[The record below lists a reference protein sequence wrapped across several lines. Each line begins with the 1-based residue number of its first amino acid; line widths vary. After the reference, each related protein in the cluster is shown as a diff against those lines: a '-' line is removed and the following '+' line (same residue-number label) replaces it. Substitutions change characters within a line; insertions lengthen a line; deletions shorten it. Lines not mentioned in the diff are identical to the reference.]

1 MSTSDSKSSSHK
13 NTEILESLERKEWE
27 LVAGPGKA
35 GKPIQPAANGKEI
48 TLDALLPP
56 AMAEKAETIGIAK
69 ANMDGMTIFLLAV
82 LAGAFIGLGGDF
94 CTIIVT
100 GTKPLLGLGV
110 TKFLGGLAFC
120 LGLTLVVI
128 GGAELFT
135 GNTLIM
141 MATVSGK
148 VSWAKLLRN
157 WAIVY
162 AGNFVGSVATAYFIY
177 LSEQYKMGDN
187 SVGITALGI
196 AQEKCAG
203 TFIPMF
209 FKGIYCNVLVCLAVW
224 LCFSARTSTDK
235 ILCIFFPVTAFVAM
249 GFEHC
254 IANMFFVP
262 IGLFLKNQPLVV
274 EALGRDLSGLTWGHF
289 VVKNLVPVTL
299 GNIVGGSGFV
309 GIFYWL
315 IYSRKK
321 VN

>member
-1 MSTSDSKSSSHK
+1 MSSMDSGSFSRP
-13 NTEILESLERKEWE
+13 NNQVLESLDSKEWE
-27 LVAGPGKA
+27 LITGPAKA
-35 GKPIQPAANGKEI
+35 GNPPPPAASGRDF

-56 AMAEKAETIGIAK
+56 AMAEKAETVGIAK
-69 ANMDGMTIFLLAV
+69 ANMDAVTIFLLAV

-100 GTKPLLGLGV
+100 GTKPVLGLGV

-148 VSWAKLLRN
+148 VSVTKLLRN
-157 WAIVY
+157 WGIVY
-162 AGNFVGSVATAYFIY
+162 AGNFAGAVATAYFIY
-177 LSEQYKMGDN
+177 LSEQYKMGDH
-187 SVGITALGI
+187 SIGITALGI
-196 AQEKCAG
+196 AYEKCTG

-235 ILCIFFPVTAFVAM
+235 ILCIFFPITAFVAM

-262 IGLFLKNQPLVV
+262 MGLFLKNQPLLA
-274 EALGRDLSGLTWGHF
+274 ETLGKDLASLTWGSF
-289 VVKNLVPVTL
+289 LVKNLVPVTL

-309 GIFYWL
+309 GLFYWL
-315 IYSRKK
+315 IYRRKK
-321 VN
+321 